1 MDGMQVPVPPGTKT
15 GYSRASTRPTSATT
29 ACSDSPRSRPQRP
42 LSARST
48 GSRDARNSACYEA
61 DFATNSWSDWQ
72 SAPSRPTSAK
82 SQAGQVASTPQTA
95 RRLSNAS
102 GYEMIPVRADSARS
116 TRTPE
121 HHSLEEQIIAS
132 PDFGRRCV
140 EEELGEPVL
149 TRIPNS
155 IATQLEKQVATA
167 IGLRGRARLVPR
179 LPRSVVS
186 CKHGSDCCWRW
197 LARAALEEIWG
208 SSLATLSLAECVKK
222 MKEEF
227 AQLQADRRDFE
238 AEQFRAKAAEETAA
252 RLQEELTECKVD
264 GREFRVLEREHGRVQ
279 NETIELRTLAGKLD
293 AQLEL
298 QRKQWHQEKE
308 VMIQQATAETE
319 QLRSR
324 AESAETSA
332 VQAQAVENDLRE
344 RVKEL
349 QQQVRELKS
358 ELQEDR
364 NMKLK
369 LMKKPGKKKPSA
381 KRSASRRKSKSR
393 SGTSPSKSRSKSRR
407 RRG

>member
-1 MDGMQVPVPPGTKT
+1 
-15 GYSRASTRPTSATT
+15 
-29 ACSDSPRSRPQRP
+29 
-42 LSARST
+42 
-48 GSRDARNSACYEA
+48 
-61 DFATNSWSDWQ
+61 
-72 SAPSRPTSAK
+72 
-82 SQAGQVASTPQTA
+82 
-95 RRLSNAS
+95 
-102 GYEMIPVRADSARS
+102 
-116 TRTPE
+116 
-121 HHSLEEQIIAS
+121 
-132 PDFGRRCV
+132 
-140 EEELGEPVL
+140 
-149 TRIPNS
+149 
-155 IATQLEKQVATA
+155 
-167 IGLRGRARLVPR
+167 
-179 LPRSVVS
+179 
-186 CKHGSDCCWRW
+186 
-197 LARAALEEIWG
+197 
-208 SSLATLSLAECVKK
+208 

-264 GREFRVLEREHGRVQ
+264 CREFRVLEREHGRVQ

-324 AESAETSA
+324 AESAEASA

>member
-1 MDGMQVPVPPGTKT
+1 M
-15 GYSRASTRPTSATT
+15 
-29 ACSDSPRSRPQRP
+29 
-42 LSARST
+42 
-48 GSRDARNSACYEA
+48 
-61 DFATNSWSDWQ
+61 
-72 SAPSRPTSAK
+72 
-82 SQAGQVASTPQTA
+82 
-95 RRLSNAS
+95 
-102 GYEMIPVRADSARS
+102 
-116 TRTPE
+116 
-121 HHSLEEQIIAS
+121 
-132 PDFGRRCV
+132 

-308 VMIQQATAETE
+308 VMIQQA
-319 QLRSR
+319 
-324 AESAETSA
+324 
-332 VQAQAVENDLRE
+332 VENDLRE

-364 NMKLK
+364 NMKLT

-381 KRSASRRKSKSR
+381 KRSAPRRKSKSR

>member
-1 MDGMQVPVPPGTKT
+1 MGWNASTSASWHEDRVQPEPLRDQQVPPLHAVILPGR
-15 GYSRASTRPTSATT
+15 GPNVLWAL
-29 ACSDSPRSRPQRP
+29 DP
-42 LSARST
+42 LVAVMPETLHAMRQT
-48 GSRDARNSACYEA
+48 LQP
-61 DFATNSWSDWQ
+61 NSWSDWQ

-140 EEELGEPVL
+140 EEELSEPVL

-222 MKEEF
+222 MKE
-227 AQLQADRRDFE
+227 DTD
-238 AEQFRAKAAEETAA
+238 K
-252 RLQEELTECKVD
+252 
-264 GREFRVLEREHGRVQ
+264 
-279 NETIELRTLAGKLD
+279 
-293 AQLEL
+293 
-298 QRKQWHQEKE
+298 
-308 VMIQQATAETE
+308 QQAACNKAI
-319 QLRSR
+319 QSVRSCSFHLSFSLSLSAFFLLWLVVKVLRYQHPSW
-324 AESAETSA
+324 
-332 VQAQAVENDLRE
+332 LYPWP
-344 RVKEL
+344 KHI
-349 QQQVRELKS
+349 
-358 ELQEDR
+358 
-364 NMKLK
+364 KL
-369 LMKKPGKKKPSA
+369 
-381 KRSASRRKSKSR
+381 
-393 SGTSPSKSRSKSRR
+393 
-407 RRG
+407 

>member
-1 MDGMQVPVPPGTKT
+1 MDGMQVPVPPSKT

-29 ACSDSPRSRPQRP
+29 TCSDSPRSRPQRP

-61 DFATNSWSDWQ
+61 DFATNWSDWQ

-102 GYEMIPVRADSARS
+102 GYEMIPAHADSARS

-132 PDFGRRCV
+132 PDFGRRSV
-140 EEELGEPVL
+140 EEELSEPVL

-179 LPRSVVS
+179 LPRSIVS

-197 LARAALEEIWG
+197 LARAALEEI
-208 SSLATLSLAECVKK
+208 ECVKK

-252 RLQEELTECKVD
+252 QLQEELAECKVD
-264 GREFRVLEREHGRVQ
+264 GREFRVLERERGRVQ
-279 NETIELRTLAGKLD
+279 NEAVELRTLAGKLD

-319 QLRSR
+319 ALRSR
-324 AESAETSA
+324 AESAEASA
-332 VQAQAVENDLRE
+332 IQAQAVENDLRE

-369 LMKKPGKKKPSA
+369 LMKTPGKKKAA
-381 KRSASRRKSKSR
+381 KRSASRRATSR
-393 SGTSPSKSRSKSRR
+393 SGTSSKSRSKSRR
-407 RRG
+407 RPG